1 MFLGRHLGYLLQE
14 WQLLQV
20 YNIDWLQRLR
30 MWDLH
35 CMKMEGKKVLV
46 CHARTFWESKQNRS
60 IFPTDFWALQLSQ
73 TRPIFSEKIRHF
85 LTSFHV
91 ISFVCLLFR
100 QMIIKWLSNCKHPL
114 FLHCIISGYPRIP
127 VIFHFFSENHWNPSR
142 TRRKV
147 RKAQAASTPVKR
159 ICQPRPLGR
168 HWRGESEMEHFPWNL
183 GTALWMGM
191 KLLKC
196 RYNADILIYFDI
208 FCRYIIIRDILGI

>member
-100 QMIIKWLSNCKHPL
+100 QMIIKWFSNCKHPL

-127 VIFHFFSENHWNPSR
+127 VIFHFFFRKSLKSIPNPQESAR
-142 TRRKV
+142 GTSGLNPCETHLSA
-147 RKAQAASTPVKR
+147 KAL
-159 ICQPRPLGR
+159 RPALEGWER
-168 HWRGESEMEHFPWNL
+168 NGTFPMESWHGPMNGDEDSKMQ
-183 GTALWMGM
+183 
-191 KLLKC
+191 
-196 RYNADILIYFDI
+196 I
-208 FCRYIIIRDILGI
+208 